1 MSSRIQQEAARR
13 RTIAVIA
20 HPDAGKSTLTESL
33 LLHAS
38 AVTQAGAVHGKSTRN
53 STVSDWMDIE
63 KDRGISI
70 SSAAIQF
77 TVDDVVF
84 NLVDTPGH
92 ADFSEDTYRVLAAVD
107 AAIML
112 IDASKGM
119 EAQTI
124 RLFEVCAQRNL
135 PVIVMINKWDRP
147 GRAALDLLD
156 ELTTLTG
163 RQPMP
168 VNWPVGDA
176 GYFQGLL
183 DVATR
188 DLLVFDSEGSG
199 AQVPLARRVAADDA
213 DDAAAGGDAWHA
225 AVEEADLVA
234 LDGGEYDRQSF
245 LELSGMPIFF
255 GAAVRHIGVGE
266 LLRFV
271 HDHAPSATPRTSTDG
286 QLHPVDGSFSAQVF
300 KVQASMDRA
309 HRDRVAFVRI
319 CSGQFTRGMV
329 TSHAQSGRTFA
340 TKYAQQM
347 FGRERE
353 TVDTAWPGDIVGLV
367 NATMLHPGDTLYATD
382 RVEYVGMSTFT
393 PELFA
398 LVTPAD
404 TSAVKKFRK
413 GLMQL
418 AEEGVV
424 QLVVSERRGPQ
435 TPMVGAVGQMQFEVL
450 SSRML
455 TDFGV
460 EIRVS
465 SLPFTVACPTDAATA
480 ALLQD
485 RRDCEV
491 VTRHDDHLI
500 LFVDEW
506 RLRALLRELPDL
518 NLELPR
524 QRAATFARPAA
535 RAS

>member
-1 MSSRIQQEAARR
+1 MNSRIEEEAARR
-13 RTIAVIA
+13 RTIAVIS

-38 AVTQAGAVHGKSTRN
+38 AVAEAGAVHGKSTRT

-63 KDRGISI
+63 KTRGISI

-124 RLFEVCAQRNL
+124 RLFEVCARRDL

-147 GRAALDLLD
+147 GRPALELLD
-156 ELTTLTG
+156 ELIALTG

-168 VNWPVGDA
+168 VSWPVGDA

-188 DLLVFDSEGSG
+188 ELLVFDPDGSG
-199 AQVPLARRVAADDA
+199 AHLPVVRRVPAHDV
-213 DDAAAGGDAWHA
+213 AGTGDAWQT
-225 AVEEADLVA
+225 AVEEAELVA
-234 LDGGEYDRQSF
+234 LDGGEYSQHSF
-245 LELSGMPIFF
+245 LDLSGMPVFF
-255 GAAVRHIGVGE
+255 GAAVRNIGVGE
-266 LLRFV
+266 LLRFI
-271 HDHAPSATPRTSTDG
+271 HDHAPSASPRASTDG
-286 QLHPVDGSFSAQVF
+286 HLRPVNGDFSAQVF
-300 KVQASMDRA
+300 KVQASMDPA

-340 TKYAQQM
+340 TKYALHM

-367 NATMLHPGDTLYATD
+367 NATLLHPGDTLYAND
-382 RVEYVGMSTFT
+382 QVEYVGMSSFT

-398 LVTPAD
+398 LVSPDD
-404 TSAVKKFRK
+404 TGSVKKFRK
-413 GLMQL
+413 GLTQL
-418 AEEGVV
+418 AEEGVI
-424 QLVVSERRGPQ
+424 QLLESERRGPQ

-450 SSRML
+450 TARML

-460 EIRVS
+460 GIRVS
-465 SLPFTVACPTDAATA
+465 HLPYTIACPTDSVTA
-480 ALLQD
+480 ASLHD

-491 VTRHDDHLI
+491 VARRDDHLV
-500 LFVDEW
+500 LFIDEW
-506 RLRALLRELPDL
+506 RLRALQRERPDL
-518 NLELPR
+518 NFETPR
-524 QRAATFARPAA
+524 QRAGTYARSER